1 MIKMVGNSEALRA
14 RQTGRDGVV
23 LQNDPPGPLPTVV
36 PRATGAMRM
45 LRLTQVIERT
55 ELRKPTIYK
64 LQKQGRFPMSV
75 PLTGHS
81 VRWIESEVEN
91 WLADRASSRTPAVTR

>member
-14 RQTGRDGVV
+14 RQTGRDSGV
-23 LQNDPPGPLPTVV
+23 LQDDQPGPLPTLI
-36 PRATGAMRM
+36 PRATGPMRM

-55 ELRKPTIYK
+55 ELRKTTIYK
-64 LQKQGRFPMSV
+64 LQKLGRFPKAV

-81 VRWIESEVEN
+81 VRWIESEVDD
-91 WLADRASSRTPAVTR
+91 WLASRASSRAPAPTR

>member
-1 MIKMVGNSEALRA
+1 MIKMPGNSEAVRA
-14 RQTGRDGVV
+14 RQTGRDSDV
-23 LQNDPPGPLPTVV
+23 LQNDPPVPLPTLVA
-36 PRATGAMRM
+36 RAAGPMRM

-55 ELRKPTIYK
+55 ELRKTTIYK
-64 LQKQGRFPMSV
+64 LQKQGRFPKAV